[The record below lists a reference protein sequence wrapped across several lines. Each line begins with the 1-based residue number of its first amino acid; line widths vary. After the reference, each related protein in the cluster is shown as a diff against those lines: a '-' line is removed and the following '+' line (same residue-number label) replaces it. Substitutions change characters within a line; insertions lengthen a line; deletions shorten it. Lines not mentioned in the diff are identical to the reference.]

1 MAFKMKSPPFKKT
14 DIQIVDFA
22 DQTVTNVGKGKKAVE
37 YAKQIARQNQE
48 IAARQ
53 EESLNEA
60 LSTKFN
66 VKNIDQVWNDYSNL
80 NQGFKQKYGFTKNDL
95 ENARAKHLSLG
106 QKSIIATGKEAEGL
120 KESMGLISA
129 GEEHK
134 GASKMSKRTEAGI
147 EGEYDESGKIIDKA
161 LTRPETYERSIG
173 EGYTST
179 AKVTGEPG
187 SYRTQGSATISGNK
201 PVMEALNLLAEN
213 KGDIGIIPEKYISR
227 EGQKT
232 TVPSTA
238 IGQKGISKAFGPE
251 FKAINKPIVESA
263 TLKKSTFYK
272 KPAGFK
278 MKRGS
283 KPNFKNLGSY

>member
-22 DQTVTNVGKGKKAVE
+22 DQTVTNVGKGKKAIE
-37 YAKQIARQNQE
+37 HAKQIARQNQE

-53 EESLNEA
+53 EESLNET

-95 ENARAKHLSLG
+95 ENARAKHLNLG

-161 LTRPETYERSIG
+161 LTRPETYEHSIG

-179 AKVTGEPG
+179 AKVIGG
-187 SYRTQGSATISGNK
+187 DRTQGSASISGNK
-201 PVMEALNLLAEN
+201 PVMEALSLLSEN

-227 EGQKT
+227 EGQKK

-251 FKAINKPIVESA
+251 FKTINKPIVESA